1 MNFIEKN
8 ILKFR
13 KVIAIDA
20 DSFAMHDI
28 PHAGVTVDVL
38 SPHIIGEQKKEKIIG
53 FLSKYIGRKRVL
65 SRFERNDWNAHFAE
79 ANTGE
84 LLGYCWTLS
93 PRSAAVWHDK
103 FRINPGEGLLVNALV
118 LPEHRGRGVFQLLMS
133 HALNHLFIHEKCH
146 RVYGIVEQSNKV
158 SLAVLTKLG
167 LRWVM
172 TNILVKFMGRNL
184 MSIYWNRKS
193 LSVYW
198 VFRNEKGVSF

>member
-8 ILKFR
+8 FLKIR

-28 PHAGVTVDVL
+28 PHAGVIVDVL
-38 SPHIIGEQKKEKIIG
+38 SPHIISEQKKEKIIS

-79 ANTGE
+79 TNTGE

-93 PRSAAVWHDK
+93 PRSSAVWHDK
-103 FRINPGEGLLVNALV
+103 FRINPDEGLLINVFV
-118 LPEHRGRGVFQLLMS
+118 LPEHRGRGVFQLIMS
-133 HALNHLFIHEKCH
+133 HALNYLFIYGKCH
-146 RVYGIVEQSNKV
+146 RVYAIVEKNNKV
-158 SLAVLTKLG
+158 SMAAFTKLG

-172 TNILVKFMGRNL
+172 TNVLLKFMGRNL
-184 MSIYWNRKS
+184 MSIYWNGKK

-198 VFRNEKGVSF
+198 VFRNEKGFSF